1 LSVRLTGSVLAL
13 GAALLW
19 GTSWVAT
26 GLALRD
32 FTPAA
37 VAAWRGVGSVVV
49 MGVLIGAGGL
59 YGRRRSAGPRLPATD
74 RLLRYLVLALFGG
87 PWFVLG
93 MTLAVQLTG
102 ATISAFVA
110 GLYPVVAAA
119 AAPLLLPERPSWLAV
134 GGLVV
139 AFGGVIVL
147 GGFDPV
153 GLPVEGFL
161 VALLAAVV
169 FALYLLLARRWSV
182 AWDLSPMAITTSN
195 LGLLALTALP
205 LALVLDGPAAL
216 SPPAAADGWLAV
228 AWLIVAATV
237 MANLLIVASVRRLP
251 AHESSAYLMLAPLAA
266 ALLAGPLL
274 GERLTVVQAVGAGLV
289 LAGIAAATVPLRRVM
304 AGRRRQPA
312 TDIE

>member
-1 LSVRLTGSVLAL
+1 LSNRLTGSLLAL

-49 MGVLIGAGGL
+49 MGLLIGAGGL
-59 YGRRRSAGPRLPATD
+59 CWRRRSTGTRLPSTG
-74 RLLRYLVLALFGG
+74 RLWRYLVLALFGG

-93 MTLAVQLTG
+93 MTLAVELTG

-134 GGLVV
+134 GGLAV

-153 GLPVEGFL
+153 GLPAEGFL

-195 LGLLALTALP
+195 LALLALTALP

-216 SPPAAADGWLAV
+216 SPPAAAGGWVAI

-237 MANLLIVASVRRLP
+237 VANLLIVASVRRLP
-251 AHESSAYLMLAPLAA
+251 AHESSAYLMLAPLTA
-266 ALLAGPLL
+266 ALLAALLL
-274 GERLTVVQAVGAGLV
+274 GERLTVAQAVGAGLV

-304 AGRRRQPA
+304 ARRGHPP
-312 TDIE
+312 TEIE

>member
-182 AWDLSPMAITTSN
+182 AWDLSPMAITSSN

-289 LAGIAAATVPLRRVM
+289 LAGIAAATVPLRRLL